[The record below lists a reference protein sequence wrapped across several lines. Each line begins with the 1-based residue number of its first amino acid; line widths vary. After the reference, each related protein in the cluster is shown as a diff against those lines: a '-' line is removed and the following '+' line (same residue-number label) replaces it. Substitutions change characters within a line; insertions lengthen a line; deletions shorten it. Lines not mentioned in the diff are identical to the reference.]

1 MIGEGPADTPCEDA
15 DVPGEVTVLLS
26 ALGNGRDPDIYDRLL
41 PLIHDELRRMA
52 SAFLQRERPDHTL
65 QPTALVHEAFLRMAG
80 QRSVDWESRG
90 HFLAIAATAM
100 RRILVD
106 HARAHRRRDRGR
118 ERARLMLETD
128 ETVMQAAHVD
138 LVELDRAMMSL
149 ARMDP
154 RKVSV
159 VELRFFVGLDVE
171 QTAAVLGISAATVK
185 REWRMARMW
194 LKAEISGDV

>member
-1 MIGEGPADTPCEDA
+1 M
-15 DVPGEVTVLLS
+15 PGEVTVLLS